1 MPNPHV
7 GDHGT
12 VFAIVC
18 RDQNNQVID
27 ISDAT
32 ALKILF
38 KKPDGTT
45 FSKTASFTTDGTDG
59 SLQCSTTRTE
69 LDTEGKWRYQGW
81 VEKVGWEGYTD
92 VLKFDLDPVVLEVT
106 P

>member
-7 GDHGT
+7 GDNGT
-12 VFAIVC
+12 VFVIIC
-18 RDQNNQVID
+18 RDQDNQVID

-32 ALKILF
+32 DLKIAF

-59 SLQCSTTRTE
+59 KLQAVTTGSE
-69 LDTEGKWRYQGW
+69 LDTEGEWNYQGW
-81 VEKVGWEGYTD
+81 VDKVGWEGYTD
-92 VLKFDLDPVVLEVT
+92 ILSFDLDPVVMTIT